1 MQPLGERLMRWL
13 CLCVCLIAPSV
24 VDAEERPAAL
34 APSDAIHRYV
44 ARNEPDFAWKL
55 AQTITTPKGTV
66 RRLELTSQ
74 KWQGLVWKH
83 ALLVYEPPVVD
94 HPDHMLLFVT
104 GGSTGGVPQEG
115 DLGLGLALA
124 ERCGARIATLH
135 AVPNQPLLGDRYEDD
150 LITETWLKYL
160 ETGDDSWPLLF
171 PMVKSAVKAMDALE
185 QFSQQ
190 QYGVKPKGFV
200 ITGASKRGWT
210 SWLTPVADKR
220 VIATAPIVINVLNF
234 PAQMKYQLETWGKYS
249 EQIEDY
255 TSKGLIKPNGPETP
269 REHQLW
275 CMMDPYVY
283 RKQLQ
288 LPKLM
293 VVGTNDPYWVVDA
306 MNLYWDGLEGPK
318 YTLQVPN
325 AGHGLDDGRDAALTT
340 VAVFFRHQA
349 GGLVLPQ
356 LDWKYNPQT
365 AAVQLL
371 MTAKPDPVAVRFWT
385 ADSVDKD
392 FRDSKWTSKP
402 LDIANG
408 TYTGNHPR
416 TGPGHV
422 AVFGEYEF
430 QLGALKY
437 SLTTQAY
444 RE

>member
-1 MQPLGERLMRWL
+1 MRWL
-13 CLCVCLIAPSV
+13 CLCLWFMAPSV
-24 VDAEERPAAL
+24 LIAEERPVAL
-34 APSDAIHRYV
+34 SPADAIHRYV
-44 ARNEPDFAWKL
+44 ARAEPDFAWKL
-55 AQTITTPKGTV
+55 AQTITTPQGTV
-66 RRLELTSQ
+66 QRLELTSQ

-83 ALLVYEPPVVD
+83 ALLVYEPKIVD

-104 GGSTGGVPQEG
+104 GGSTDSVPKEK
-115 DLGLGLALA
+115 DLGMGLALA
-124 ERCGARIATLH
+124 ERCGARVATLH

-185 QFSQQ
+185 QFSLE
-190 QYGVKPKGFV
+190 QYQVKPKGFV

-220 VIATAPIVINVLNF
+220 VIATAPIVINMLNF
-234 PAQMKYQLETWGKYS
+234 SEQMKYQLETWGKYS
-249 EQIEDY
+249 EQINDY
-255 TSKGLIKPNGPETP
+255 TSKGLIKPSGTETV
-269 REHQLW
+269 REKQLMN
-275 CMMDPYVY
+275 MMDPYSY
-283 RKQLQ
+283 RKQLT

-349 GGLVLPQ
+349 GGLELPK
-356 LDWKYNPQT
+356 LDWKY
-365 AAVQLL
+365 AAQSDAVHLA
-371 MTAKPDPVAVRFWT
+371 MTANPAPVGVRFWT
-385 ADSVDKD
+385 ADSEDKD
-392 FRDSKWTSKP
+392 FRDSKWTSQP
-402 LDIANG
+402 LSIANG
-408 TYTGNHPR
+408 TFNGNHPKS
-416 TGPGHV
+416 GQGHV
-422 AVFGEYEF
+422 AIFGEY
-430 QLGALKY
+430 QYKLGALTY

>member
-1 MQPLGERLMRWL
+1 MRWL
-13 CLCVCLIAPSV
+13 VLCVGLFAPSLL
-24 VDAEERPAAL
+24 AADEPPVTL
-34 APSDAIHRYV
+34 SPSDAIHRYV
-44 ARNEPDFAWKL
+44 ARDEPDFAWKL
-55 AQTITTPKGTV
+55 AQTIETPKGNV
-66 RRLELTSQ
+66 QRLELTSQ

-83 ALLVYEPPVVD
+83 ALLVYEPLVVD
-94 HPDHMLLFVT
+94 HPEHMLLFVT
-104 GGSTGGVPQEG
+104 GGSTGGVPQEK
-115 DLGLGLALA
+115 DLGMGLALA
-124 ERCGARIATLH
+124 ERCGARVATLH
-135 AVPNQPLLGDRYEDD
+135 AVPNQPAFGGRVEDD
-150 LITETWLKYL
+150 LITDTWLKYL

-190 QYGVKPKGFV
+190 QYNIKPKGFV

-234 PAQMKYQLETWGKYS
+234 PEQMKYQLETWGEYS
-249 EQIEDY
+249 EQIADY

-269 REHQLW
+269 REKQLW
-275 CMMDPYVY
+275 SMMDPYVY
-283 RKQLQ
+283 RKQLT

-349 GGLVLPQ
+349 GGLDLPQ
-356 LDWKYNPQT
+356 LDWKYTPQT
-365 AAVQLL
+365 AEVQLSMKSNL
-371 MTAKPDPVAVRFWT
+371 APVGVRFWS
-385 ADSVDKD
+385 ANSDDKD
-392 FRDSKWTSKP
+392 FRNEEWTSKP
-402 LDIANG
+402 LEVVNG
-408 TYTGNHPR
+408 SFTGYHPK
-416 TGPGHV
+416 GKGHV
-422 AVFGEYEF
+422 AIFGEYQF
-430 QLGALKY
+430 KLGSLPY